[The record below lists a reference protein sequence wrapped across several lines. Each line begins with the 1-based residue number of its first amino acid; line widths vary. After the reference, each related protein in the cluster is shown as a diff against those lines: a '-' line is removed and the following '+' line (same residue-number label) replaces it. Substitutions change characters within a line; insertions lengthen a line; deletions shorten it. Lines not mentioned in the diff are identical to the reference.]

1 MVVTDIK
8 FKKNFF
14 LSYILTPR
22 RGVTAS
28 LILSSLMSLLF
39 YKYKQRWRM
48 YIWRKHWKKLNIL
61 RHSERELILKKE
73 QQIAV
78 ENLLSGRDVLAVL
91 PTGFGKSMI
100 FTMYLLAKLEFEK
113 QAISDTTVC
122 IVVISPLTSII
133 CDQIAEM
140 ESLGFTAVELTNE
153 TLKSILLHK
162 LQFIY
167 CSAENATSQSF
178 LEALRAQALQTRS
191 DVSADFLGRNP
202 NQSIIPAKFL

>member
-1 MVVTDIK
+1 MANVYLEK
-8 FKKNFF
+8 A
-14 LSYILTPR
+14 L
-22 RGVTAS
+22 G
-28 LILSSLMSLLF
+28 
-39 YKYKQRWRM
+39 
-48 YIWRKHWKKLNIL
+48 KLNIL

-100 FTMYLLAKLEFEK
+100 FTIYLLAKLEFEK
-113 QAISDTTVC
+113 QATSDTTVC

-162 LQFIY
+162 PQFIY

-178 LEALRAQALQTRS
+178 LKLYGL
-191 DVSADFLGRNP
+191 NY
-202 NQSIIPAKFL
+202 IIAWLPLSSTNLIQ